1 MTEVHILIATDGSTP
16 SLDAARLVRD
26 LLNPAALARVTIV
39 AVVQPLEE
47 TTFYTP
53 YGGSLSP
60 GAWDEM
66 TAQAERAARDTLE
79 RTAEEVGMAVPVDL
93 LIRRGA
99 PVTEIVRAAEEVGA
113 TLIALGSRGRGEARA
128 VLLGSVSERVLHTA
142 HCPVLI
148 VPPAAAAM
156 SCA

>member
-1 MTEVHILIATDGSTP
+1 MTEAHILIATDGSTP

-79 RTAEEVGMAVPVDL
+79 RTAEEVGMAVPVSGVAHRSRRSCAAPRRSARRL
-93 LIRRGA
+93 LPWGA
-99 PVTEIVRAAEEVGA
+99 AVGA
-113 TLIALGSRGRGEARA
+113 RRARSSSGVCPSA
-128 VLLGSVSERVLHTA
+128 CCTPRTA
-142 HCPVLI
+142 RC
-148 VPPAAAAM
+148 
-156 SCA
+156 